1 MKAFRKR
8 IPVTPIGR
16 STLTVGKCALGRV
29 GPTDGAR
36 RDEERASSYREVRYE
51 EVRINAAGG
60 IGVPHGRLGLR
71 YRFGQPRVESHT
83 EFTPASSS
91 LGADV
96 FDSAFVSEVESVQG
110 LEFMYHRGAQP
121 DVDPASDA
129 DPVCHFVSGPELVC
143 RYASGP
149 KCWYESV
156 SRSSFA
162 AGPERER
169 GRFPDQPRQRACEWR
184 GPERHVRVGYFELF
198 EQQLAIPIMDGAA
211 AGAVAMAV
219 LA

>member
-1 MKAFRKR
+1 MKKYALMLLVVLAFHTVGWGSVIGLVSPGSSL
-8 IPVTPIGR
+8 IPNSRLHLRPSAQMY
-16 STLTVGKCALGRV
+16 STL
-29 GPTDGAR
+29 P
-36 RDEERASSYREVRYE
+36 S
-51 EVRINAAGG
+51 
-60 IGVPHGRLGLR
+60 
-71 YRFGQPRVESHT
+71 
-83 EFTPASSS
+83 
-91 LGADV
+91 
-96 FDSAFVSEVESVQG
+96 
-110 LEFMYHRGAQP
+110 
-121 DVDPASDA
+121 
-129 DPVCHFVSGPELVC
+129 CHFVSGPELVC

-198 EQQLAIPIMDGAA
+198 EQQLAIPITDGAA